1 MGFHWH
7 WTLRE
12 DHAVE
17 KIFGSSTQVVD
28 EVRHVLIQGKSSILI
43 NRKQT
48 PSTETEPIWHGAGTA
63 QVWWASVGRGQHQ
76 GSHKCRA
83 GHLSR
88 GAMIR
93 DVYDPRSSGMS
104 HSAIIFSHAFALN
117 SVIPCFFEMWIFWWP
132 GNLNLT
138 LQRDSI
144 MCPLFCSLV
153 QTDVTNQPLWPLG
166 ALQRH
171 CTNLSPV

>member
-7 WTLRE
+7 RTLRE

-28 EVRHVLIQGKSSILI
+28 EVRHVLIRGKSSILI

-48 PSTETEPIWHGAGTA
+48 PSTETEHIWHGAGTA

-93 DVYDPRSSGMS
+93 DVSDPTVTRDEPLY
-104 HSAIIFSHAFALN
+104 HHIFT
-117 SVIPCFFEMWIFWWP
+117 FFHVKLS
-132 GNLNLT
+132 N
-138 LQRDSI
+138 
-144 MCPLFCSLV
+144 PLL
-153 QTDVTNQPLWPLG
+153 L
-166 ALQRH
+166 
-171 CTNLSPV
+171 